1 MGSIGNFKGISM
13 TLTKRAAHVI
23 QDRLRNRG
31 SGKGIRVGVRS
42 AGCMGFKYTLE
53 YADSIDESDAVFE
66 DRGVNLIVDAK
77 SLQYLSG
84 TQISYEQQEGLNE
97 GFEFSNPHTKANC
110 GCGESFIVN

>member
-1 MGSIGNFKGISM
+1 MDFTRNYRGKMI
-13 TLTKRAAHVI
+13 LTKQAAHVMLNRL
-23 QDRLRNRG
+23 QDRG
-31 SGKGIRVGVRS
+31 MGKGIRVGVRS

-66 DRGVNLIVDAK
+66 NRGVNLIVDPK

-84 TQISYEQQEGLNE
+84 TEISYERQGLNE

-110 GCGESFIVN
+110 GCGESFLVN